1 MYICKRVG
9 TSMLHI
15 QLNARIVY
23 PSNGAAISQ
32 QTKIVSV
39 TTTRL

>member
-1 MYICKRVG
+1 
-9 TSMLHI
+9 MLHI

-23 PSNGAAISQ
+23 PSNEVAISQ